1 LTFSACN
8 RPQPEEGDDADRTP
22 VNLARESATPTLPRP
37 ARRERIWEDFSG
49 ELALKAARKL
59 VEIGPRVAGTTESK
73 LARDLIANQLS
84 QASWQPVQQR
94 FMDRRPDGSEAEF
107 VNVVARFT
115 GAQPAN
121 KRIILCAHF
130 DTPLLG
136 SVRSE
141 GATNGAAGPAILLE
155 IARVLALDPQLA
167 SHVELLFTDG
177 FMPFRQLGPSD
188 GLFGSRFYT
197 QMLRINER
205 TSDFAAALI
214 LHNVGGSDFRLHY
227 PPNSNPQIAA
237 AMRSAAS
244 FLGVALE
251 PANRPFLTDHVAFDQ
266 AGVPTLSLLDA
277 ESPYLNTA
285 DDVLQRLSAD
295 SLLKIG
301 RLILYFSDAQFAS
314 LDQ

>member
-1 LTFSACN
+1 LET
-8 RPQPEEGDDADRTP
+8 
-22 VNLARESATPTLPRP
+22 
-37 ARRERIWEDFSG
+37 
-49 ELALKAARKL
+49 ARKL
-59 VEIGPRVAGTTESK
+59 VEIGPRVAGTAESK

-115 GAQPAN
+115 GAQPAT

-130 DTPLLG
+130 DTPLVG

-197 QMLRINER
+197 QMLRINQR
-205 TSDFAAALI
+205 SADFAAALI

-237 AMRSAAS
+237 AMRSAAF

-285 DDVLQRLSAD
+285 DDVFQRLSAD

-301 RLILYFSDAQFAS
+301 RLLLYFSDAQFAS
-314 LDQ
+314 LNQ